1 MVGKFKKALYA
12 GATALTALLGTGQ
25 AWALDVTP
33 TSTFSSAE
41 VPIPG
46 CTSVVG
52 LSGGVWH
59 TQTNGTAPNISF
71 FVRAGTGSSGGSG
84 GAIVSFDSSG
94 NLAFFGAESYNGTP
108 PFGDNIANYCS
119 NLTVVSVE
127 EVTAYSSDP
136 VAFAAA
142 AFVGIKFTVLDST
155 DGLQYQYT
163 VGFEGVT
170 GTQAVFRRVAL
181 DNTSP
186 TATLSSTT
194 TTLSGVTP
202 FTVTATFDEDVTGF
216 NDIAND
222 VTITN
227 GTVTGITAVSASVYT
242 LNVTP
247 TGSGDVSI
255 SIPAAAAQDLASNNN
270 TASTALVI
278 GGTIVADTQKAIAT
292 FMLGRANNLV
302 ANQPGLTRFMQNDG
316 CSSFAASATNGS
328 GAASG
333 CVSQGNAWAEIT
345 GSWSGD
351 DSYTLGS
358 FGAHSLMNPNLLV
371 GAMLQVDYAEDAVN
385 NTSGSGWMVGPYFVA
400 RIPEQPFFLEG
411 RLLYGQTDNDI
422 SPLGTFTDSFDTE
435 RFLAQLRATG
445 EYNVQAFTLMPLLD
459 VTYTDDTQKTY
470 VDSLGNTIPGQT
482 VSLTQVTAGMNFA
495 TDLDVASGSLQ
506 LVGGLSGI
514 YSSSAGAAA
523 SPKFENWRGRT
534 HLGLNYGMANGGKLR
549 ASTFYDGIGTNYESY
564 GASLGFDMEF

>member
-1 MVGKFKKALYA
+1 MLTKIRQSLYA
-12 GATALTALLGTGQ
+12 TATVLTALLGTGQ
-25 AWALDVTP
+25 AWALDVNYDNITLVSGLP
-33 TSTFSSAE
+33 ATGCDGATLRTSKYFDGTNNVITASIS
-41 VPIPG
+41 G
-46 CTSVVG
+46 T
-52 LSGGVWH
+52 SGGGDFV
-59 TQTNGTAPNISF
+59 QTSF
-71 FVRAGTGSSGGSG
+71 TTTGSLVVANGIAQSD
-84 GAIVSFDSSG
+84 ADP
-94 NLAFFGAESYNGTP
+94 FFGSIFVESLCP
-108 PFGDNIANYCS
+108 
-119 NLTVVSVE
+119 NLTNVTTVSANSI
-127 EVTAYSSDP
+127 TNAGAYAS
-136 VAFAAA
+136 AN
-142 AFVGIKFTVLDST
+142 FVGNVFDADDTNDALR
-155 DGLQYQYT
+155 YRYT
-163 VGFEGVT
+163 VGFEGVNS
-170 GTQAVFRRVAL
+170 TQPVFRRAL
-181 DNTSP
+181 LDSTAP
-186 TATLSSTT
+186 TVTLSSTT

-216 NDIAND
+216 TDIAND

-227 GTVTGITAVSASVYT
+227 ATVTGITAVSASVYT

-255 SIPAAAAQDLASNNN
+255 SIPAAAAQDLASNPN

-302 ANQPGLTRFMQNDG
+302 ANQPGLTRFMQSGD
-316 CSSFAASATNGS
+316 CSSFAASVTSGS
-328 GAASG
+328 GAANG

-400 RIPEQPFFLEG
+400 RIPEQPLFLEG
-411 RLLYGQTDNDI
+411 RLLYGQTENDI
-422 SPLGTFTDSFDTE
+422 TPLGTFTDSFDTE

-482 VSLTQVTAGMNFA
+482 VSLTQVTAGMNFTRDLEA
-495 TDLDVASGSLQ
+495 TSGSLE

-523 SPKFENWRGRT
+523 SPKFEHWRGRT
-534 HLGLNYGMANGGKLR
+534 HLGLNYGMATGGKLR
-549 ASTFYDGIGTNYESY
+549 VSTFYDGIGTNYESY
-564 GASLGFDMEF
+564 GASFGFDMEF